1 MFRTCIA
8 LIALA
13 ASSGFAQPLSP
24 AEVSQIDQLV
34 TKTLSDTGVP
44 SAEIAI
50 VRDGKLVLNK
60 AYGKANEGLRANPA
74 LPYQIASNSKQF
86 TAMALLL
93 LEDEGKLTLDDHVSK
108 YVPGVT
114 EGDKIT
120 LRQLLSHESG
130 LQDFWP
136 QDYSFVDME
145 QPTTPQH
152 IVDKWA
158 KKPLDFEPGTRWQ
171 YSNTGYVVAG
181 LIAEKVSGEPLLTYL
196 HQKIFGP
203 LGMTSVRDQDDTNT
217 PAFPAGYKRNALGPV
232 RVAQQPGRG
241 WLYAAGELSMNA
253 ADLAKWDIVRM
264 NRSLIPASDWVEQ
277 ETPVLRT
284 DGRTNGYGLGI
295 YNIYQRERHVI
306 DHGGEA
312 VGFLTQNTIYPDTK
326 DAIIVFTNS
335 DFSGAT
341 GTLTEGIEKI
351 VLNSPEP
358 ALANETDRVSDV
370 SAIYDSLV
378 TDTVDP
384 AKFTPNLNYYF
395 NPTTLGDYRSSLA
408 PLGKPTSFESR
419 GAPRLRGGFVN
430 RNFTIHY
437 AAGKKLTLVTY
448 AEPGANGRWEQFMIM
463 PE

>member
-1 MFRTCIA
+1 MLRLSVA
-8 LIALA
+8 LVALLSA
-13 ASSGFAQPLSP
+13 PAVAQPLTPS
-24 AEVSQIDQLV
+24 EVSQIDQLV
-34 TKTLSDTGVP
+34 TKTLADTGVP
-44 SAEIAI
+44 SAEIAV
-50 VRDGKLVLNK
+50 VRDGRLVLNK
-60 AYGKANEGLRANPA
+60 AYGKANEGMAARPD

-93 LEDEGKLTLDDHVSK
+93 LEDEGKLSLDDHVSK
-108 YVPGVT
+108 FIPGIT

-120 LRQLLSHESG
+120 IRELLSHESG

-136 QDYSFVDME
+136 QDYSFMDME
-145 QPTTPQH
+145 QATTPQH
-152 IVDKWA
+152 IIDKWA

-181 LIAEKVSGEPLLTYL
+181 MIAEKVSGEPLLTYL
-196 HQKIFGP
+196 HQKIFDP

-217 PAFPAGYKRNALGPV
+217 PAFPAGYHRNALGPV

-241 WLYAAGELSMNA
+241 WLYAAGELSMTA
-253 ADLAKWDIVRM
+253 ADLAKWDIARM
-264 NRSLIPASDWVEQ
+264 NRALLPASDWAEQ

-284 DGRTNGYGLGI
+284 DGRTNGYGLGV
-295 YNIYQRERHVI
+295 YNHYARERHVI

-312 VGFLTQNTIYPDTK
+312 VGFLTQNTVYPDTK

-341 GTLTEGIEKI
+341 GTLTSGIEKI

-358 ALANETDRVSDV
+358 ALANETDRKADVQAVYNALVSGTPDR
-370 SAIYDSLV
+370 S
-378 TDTVDP
+378 
-384 AKFTPNLNYYF
+384 KFTADLNYYF

-408 PLGKPTSFESR
+408 PLGAPTSFDLR
-419 GAPRLRGGFVN
+419 GAPALRGGFVN

-437 AAGKKLTLVTY
+437 AGGKNLTLVTY